1 MRTNERASERARRR
15 ERRARRRRTRRR
27 VMSRDVASALDVDD
41 GAAATRWRC
50 ANPAWTPHPR
60 ASVATSRLGRR
71 DRDRDV
77 DDDDD
82 DVHRARARARAP
94 TTRPSLR
101 SRHVDA
107 RCARERRARRLGRRR
122 RDDADVASVLRDEDA
137 RRDRGRRRTRARV
150 LRVRVR
156 GRERGVARVG
166 RGIAGDAVSVARVPA
181 HGVDVVARG
190 GDAAIAART
199 MRDRGRRRDG
209 FARTRREPFARRR
222 ARGDEGVVRRR
233 CHGARLREDVAAIRR
248 RRRQARRRR
257 RAQHGRRG
265 RDARGEDFRD
275 RIRCERL
282 GVDARGIGFDRYRRG
297 ERDEGAPGD
306 GRARRR
312 ETDDVRV
319 ARGCVSLVRDARR
332 RDEKSA
338 FGVVIAAFA
347 VARDGR
353 RRVDVARRLAR
364 HRAVLAIVV
373 RRAVQTLSRRKGA
386 EAACCSPGTIV

>member
-1 MRTNERASERARRR
+1 
-15 ERRARRRRTRRR
+15 
-27 VMSRDVASALDVDD
+27 
-41 GAAATRWRC
+41 
-50 ANPAWTPHPR
+50 
-60 ASVATSRLGRR
+60 
-71 DRDRDV
+71 
-77 DDDDD
+77 
-82 DVHRARARARAP
+82 
-94 TTRPSLR
+94 
-101 SRHVDA
+101 
-107 RCARERRARRLGRRR
+107 
-122 RDDADVASVLRDEDA
+122 
-137 RRDRGRRRTRARV
+137 
-150 LRVRVR
+150 
-156 GRERGVARVG
+156 
-166 RGIAGDAVSVARVPA
+166 
-181 HGVDVVARG
+181 
-190 GDAAIAART
+190 

-386 EAACCSPGTIV
+386 EAAFARRKRSFRHRTDDRTDARQISDDPVAERRARDSGGRPRIRRQRARKFSREVRVSSAPDAAVVPRDRGAERVGFGNRSGMMSVAGATKLSDASSS